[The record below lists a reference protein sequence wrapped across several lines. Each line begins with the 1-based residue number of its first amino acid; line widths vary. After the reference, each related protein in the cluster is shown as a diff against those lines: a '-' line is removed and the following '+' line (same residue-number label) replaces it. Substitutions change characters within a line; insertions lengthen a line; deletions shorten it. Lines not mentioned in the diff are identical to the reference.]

1 MGKNLSEKQ
10 EKNLSA
16 RWEYW
21 FDNIISGGTGKLLFL
36 LAVCSMLL
44 VGLAAILLTL
54 GITPIGSEPL
64 NYAESFWRTM
74 SVALDPAAV
83 EDEGWVYRLVMLAV
97 AILGI
102 MIVSTIIGVL
112 TSGIE
117 GKIDGLRRGRSLVL
131 ERDHTVI
138 LGWSSKIVTAV
149 QELVIAN
156 ENLPKAAV
164 VILADRDKVE
174 MEEELYSRVKKIGS
188 TKIICRRGDPC
199 VLSDL
204 EIVNSEFA
212 KSVILFSGED
222 EQGDAIV
229 LKRAL
234 ALQRL
239 AELHNNNCH
248 IVAEIRDDTN
258 TSAIK
263 LVGNVQVVQ
272 SVDLVTRVLVQAAR
286 QPGLSLVYDELLS
299 FEGCEIYFHKDISL
313 LTGRT
318 FADATLSMPRAAV
331 IGIKPQGSDPVLN
344 PPEDRIIKTNDML
357 ILVAE
362 DDSKINIP
370 EKSQPTFDMSNICQ
384 PPEISSTPEHFLIL
398 GWHRG
403 GAMLLEELNK
413 QLTPGSSV
421 LIVYDPDIS
430 NGPFHEDIN
439 TLERL
444 NVSVQKGK
452 TTSRPE
458 LERLDLSLFT
468 EIIVLSYRDSQ
479 PMQES
484 DSMTLLTLVHIRD
497 LCERSQKRIGI
508 ATEMLDAQNREL
520 ASRKSE
526 DDFIASE
533 ELVSK
538 VLVQLSEN
546 PQLTK
551 VLDELL
557 SSDGSELYLRPAAHY
572 VELGAEVR
580 FGAIVA
586 AGLTRK
592 ELAIGIL
599 KTYSTGKNPELQLAL
614 KKIDSITLGAE
625 DSIVVLSQN

>member
-1 MGKNLSEKQ
+1 MGKNLTEKQ
-10 EKNLSA
+10 EKDLSA
-16 RWEYW
+16 RWKYW
-21 FDNIISGGTGKLLFL
+21 FDQIISGGTGKLLFL
-36 LAVCSMLL
+36 LAVCSMVL
-44 VGLAAILLTL
+44 VGLAAILLAL

-64 NYAESFWRTM
+64 NYAESFWRAM
-74 SVALDPAAV
+74 SIALDPGAV
-83 EDEGWVYRLVMLAV
+83 DDEGWLYRLVMLAV

-102 MIVSTIIGVL
+102 LIVSTMIGVL

-117 GKIDGLRRGRSLVL
+117 GKIAGLRRGRSLVL
-131 ERDHTVI
+131 ESDHTVI

-156 ENLPKAAV
+156 ENQPKAAV
-164 VILADRDKVE
+164 VILANHDKVE
-174 MEEELYSRVKKIGS
+174 MEEELYSRVTKLGS
-188 TKIICRRGDPC
+188 TKIVCRRGDPC

-204 EIVNSEFA
+204 EIVRPELA
-212 KSVILFSGED
+212 KSIILFSGED
-222 EQGDAIV
+222 EQGDAVV
-229 LKRAL
+229 LKRVL
-234 ALQRL
+234 ALQRV
-239 AELHNNNCH
+239 AERHYHNCQ

-258 TSAIK
+258 TAAIK

-313 LTGRT
+313 AGRT
-318 FADATLSMPRAAV
+318 FADATLSMPIAAV
-331 IGIKPQGSDPVLN
+331 IGIKPQGSDPVIN
-344 PPEDRIIKTNDML
+344 PPADRIIETDDML

-370 EKSQPTFDMSNICQ
+370 EKSQPTFDMSRICQ
-384 PPEISSTPEHFLIL
+384 PTEIASTPEHYVIL

-403 GAMLLEELNK
+403 GTMLLQELNK
-413 QLTPGSSV
+413 QLTPGASV
-421 LIVYDPDIS
+421 LIVHDPDIS
-430 NGPFHEDIN
+430 NVPSHEDLN

-444 NVSVQKGK
+444 NVSVQKCK

-458 LERLDLSLFT
+458 LERLDLTLSD
-468 EIIVLSYRDSQ
+468 EIIVLSYRDSL
-479 PMQES
+479 PIQEA

-497 LCERSQKRIGI
+497 LCERTQKRIGI

-520 ASRKSE
+520 ADRKNE

-546 PQLTK
+546 SQLAK

-557 SSDGSELYLRPAAHY
+557 TSDGSELYLRPAAHY
-572 VELGAEVR
+572 VELGAEVP
-580 FGAIVA
+580 FGAIVSA
-586 AGLTRK
+586 SLFRK

-599 KTYSTGKNPELQLAL
+599 KTNSTSKYPEILLAL

-625 DSIVVLSQN
+625 DSIVVVAQD

>member
-1 MGKNLSEKQ
+1 M
-10 EKNLSA
+10 
-16 RWEYW
+16 
-21 FDNIISGGTGKLLFL
+21 
-36 LAVCSMLL
+36 
-44 VGLAAILLTL
+44 GLALSPDI
-54 GITPIGSEPL
+54 
-64 NYAESFWRTM
+64 
-74 SVALDPAAV
+74 VD
-83 EDEGWVYRLVMLAV
+83 DEGWVYRLVMLAV

-102 MIVSTIIGVL
+102 LIVSTLIGVL

-117 GKIDGLRRGRSLVL
+117 GRIEGLRRGRSMVL

-156 ENLPKAAV
+156 EDQPKAAV

-174 MEEELYSRVKKIGS
+174 MEEELYSRVTNIGG

-204 EIVNSEFA
+204 EIVRPEFA
-212 KSVILFSGED
+212 KSIILFSGED
-222 EQGDAIV
+222 EQGDAVV

-234 ALQRL
+234 ALQRV
-239 AELHNNNCH
+239 AERHNNNCH

-258 TSAIK
+258 TAAIK
-263 LVGNVQVVQ
+263 LVGNVEVVQ

-299 FEGCEIYFHKDISL
+299 FKGCEIYFHKDISL
-313 LTGRT
+313 ADRT
-318 FADATLSMPRAAV
+318 FADAILSMPRAAV
-331 IGIKPQGSDPVLN
+331 IGIKPQGSDPVIN
-344 PPEDRIIKTNDML
+344 PPADRIIETDDML

-370 EKSQPTFDMSNICQ
+370 EKSQPTFDMSKICQ
-384 PPEISSTPEHFLIL
+384 PPEISSTPEHYIIL

-403 GAMLLEELNK
+403 GAMLIQELNK
-413 QLTPGSSV
+413 QLTQEASV
-421 LIVYDPDIS
+421 LIVHDPDLS
-430 NGPFHEDIN
+430 NGPSHEDLN

-444 NVSVQKGK
+444 NVTVQTGK
-452 TTSRPE
+452 TTLRLG
-458 LERLDLSLFT
+458 LERLDLSLIT
-468 EIIVLSYRDSQ
+468 KIIVLSYRDSL
-479 PMQES
+479 PIQEA

-497 LCERSQKRIGI
+497 LCEITQKRIGI
-508 ATEMLDAQNREL
+508 ATEMLDAKNREL
-520 ASRKSE
+520 ASQKSE

-546 PQLTK
+546 PQLAK

-557 SSDGSELYLRPAAHY
+557 TSDGSELYLRPAAHY
-572 VELGAEVR
+572 VELGAEVP

-586 AGLTRK
+586 AGLSRK

-599 KTYSTGKNPELQLAL
+599 KTYSTGKLAELLLAL

-625 DSIVVLSQN
+625 DSIVVVAQD

>member
-1 MGKNLSEKQ
+1 
-10 EKNLSA
+10 
-16 RWEYW
+16 
-21 FDNIISGGTGKLLFL
+21 LLFL
-36 LAVCSMLL
+36 LAVCSTVL
-44 VGLAAILLTL
+44 VGLAAVLLAL

-74 SVALDPAAV
+74 SIALDPEAV
-83 EDEGWVYRLVMLAV
+83 DDEGWSYRLVMLAV

-102 MIVSTIIGVL
+102 LIVSTMIGVL

-131 ERDHTVI
+131 ESDHTVI

-156 ENLPKAAV
+156 ENQPKAAV
-164 VILADRDKVE
+164 VILANHDKVE
-174 MEEELYSRVKKIGS
+174 MEEELYSRVTKLGN
-188 TKIICRRGDPC
+188 TKIVCRRVDPC

-204 EIVNSEFA
+204 EIVRPELA
-212 KSVILFSGED
+212 KSIILFSGED
-222 EQGDAIV
+222 EQGDAVV
-229 LKRAL
+229 LKRVL
-234 ALQRL
+234 ALQRV
-239 AELHNNNCH
+239 AERHDHNCQ

-258 TSAIK
+258 TAAIK

-313 LTGRT
+313 AGRT

-331 IGIKPQGSDPVLN
+331 IGIKPQGSDSVIN
-344 PPEDRIIKTNDML
+344 PPADRIIETDDML

-370 EKSQPTFDMSNICQ
+370 EKSQPTFDMSRICQ
-384 PPEISSTPEHFLIL
+384 SPEIVSTPEHYVIL

-403 GAMLLEELNK
+403 GTMLLQELNK
-413 QLTPGSSV
+413 QLTPGASV
-421 LIVYDPDIS
+421 LIVHDPDIS
-430 NGPFHEDIN
+430 NVPSHEDLN
-439 TLERL
+439 TLERI
-444 NVSVQKGK
+444 NVSVQKCK

-458 LERLDLSLFT
+458 LERLDLTLT
-468 EIIVLSYRDSQ
+468 DEIIVLSYRDSL
-479 PMQES
+479 PIQEA

-497 LCERSQKRIGI
+497 LCEGAQKRIGI

-520 ASRKSE
+520 ADRKNE

-546 PQLTK
+546 SQLAM

-557 SSDGSELYLRPAAHY
+557 TSDGSELYLRPAAHY
-572 VELGAEVR
+572 VELGAEVP
-580 FGAIVA
+580 FGAIVSA
-586 AGLTRK
+586 SLFRK

-599 KTYSTGKNPELQLAL
+599 KTNSTSKYPDLLLAL
-614 KKIDSITLGAE
+614 KKIDFLTLGAE
-625 DSIVVLSQN
+625 DSIVVVAQD

>member
-1 MGKNLSEKQ
+1 MGKNLTEKQ
-10 EKNLSA
+10 EKDLFA
-16 RWEYW
+16 RWKYW
-21 FDNIISGGTGKLLFL
+21 FDQIISGGTGKLLFL
-36 LAVCSMLL
+36 LAACSMVL
-44 VGLAAILLTL
+44 VGVAAMLLAL

-64 NYAESFWRTM
+64 NYTESFWRTM
-74 SVALDPAAV
+74 SMALDPGV
-83 EDEGWVYRLVMLAV
+83 VDDEGWLYRLVMLAV

-102 MIVSTIIGVL
+102 LIVSTMIGVL

-131 ERDHTVI
+131 ESDHTVI

-156 ENLPKAAV
+156 ENQPKAAV
-164 VILADRDKVE
+164 VILANHDKVE
-174 MEEELYSRVKKIGS
+174 MEEELYSRVTKLGN
-188 TKIICRRGDPC
+188 TKIVCRRGDPC

-204 EIVNSEFA
+204 EIVRPELA
-212 KSVILFSGED
+212 KSIILFSGED
-222 EQGDAIV
+222 EQGDAVV
-229 LKRAL
+229 LKRVL
-234 ALQRL
+234 ALQRVT
-239 AELHNNNCH
+239 ERHYHNCQ

-258 TSAIK
+258 TAAIK

-299 FEGCEIYFHKDISL
+299 FEGCEIYFHKHISL
-313 LTGRT
+313 AGRT
-318 FADATLSMPRAAV
+318 FADATLSMPIAAV
-331 IGIKPQGSDPVLN
+331 IGIKPQGSDPVIN
-344 PPEDRIIKTNDML
+344 PPADRIIETDDML

-370 EKSQPTFDMSNICQ
+370 EKSQPTFDMSRICQ
-384 PPEISSTPEHFLIL
+384 PPEIVSTPEHYVIL

-403 GAMLLEELNK
+403 GTMLLQELNK
-413 QLTPGSSV
+413 QLTPGASV
-421 LIVYDPDIS
+421 LIVHDPDIS
-430 NGPFHEDIN
+430 NVPSHEDLN

-444 NVSVQKGK
+444 NVSVQKCK

-458 LERLDLSLFT
+458 LERLDLTLLD
-468 EIIVLSYRDSQ
+468 EIIVLSYRDSL
-479 PMQES
+479 PIQEA

-497 LCERSQKRIGI
+497 LCERTQKRIGI

-520 ASRKSE
+520 ADRKNE

-546 PQLTK
+546 PELAK

-557 SSDGSELYLRPAAHY
+557 TSDGSELYLRPAAHY
-572 VELGAEVR
+572 VELGAEVP

-586 AGLTRK
+586 AGLFRK

-599 KTYSTGKNPELQLAL
+599 KTYSTGKLPELLLAL
-614 KKIDSITLGAE
+614 KKIDSITFGAE
-625 DSIVVLSQN
+625 DSIVVVAQD

>member
-1 MGKNLSEKQ
+1 MGKNLTEKQ
-10 EKNLSA
+10 EKDLSA
-16 RWEYW
+16 RWKYW
-21 FDNIISGGTGKLLFL
+21 FDQIISGGTGKLLFL
-36 LAVCSMLL
+36 LAVCSIVL
-44 VGLAAILLTL
+44 VGLAAILLAL

-64 NYAESFWRTM
+64 NYAESFWRAM
-74 SVALDPAAV
+74 SIALDPGAV
-83 EDEGWVYRLVMLAV
+83 DDEGWLYRLVMLAV

-102 MIVSTIIGVL
+102 LIVSTMIGVL

-131 ERDHTVI
+131 ESDHTVI

-156 ENLPKAAV
+156 ENQPKAAV
-164 VILADRDKVE
+164 VILANHDKVE
-174 MEEELYSRVKKIGS
+174 MEEELYSRVTKLGN
-188 TKIICRRGDPC
+188 TKIVCRRGDPC

-204 EIVNSEFA
+204 EIVRPELA
-212 KSVILFSGED
+212 KSIILFSGED
-222 EQGDAIV
+222 EQGDAVV
-229 LKRAL
+229 LKRVL
-234 ALQRL
+234 ALQRVT
-239 AELHNNNCH
+239 ERHYHNCQ

-258 TSAIK
+258 TAAIK

-299 FEGCEIYFHKDISL
+299 FEGCEIYFHKHISL
-313 LTGRT
+313 AGRT
-318 FADATLSMPRAAV
+318 FADATLSMPIAAV
-331 IGIKPQGSDPVLN
+331 IGIKPQGSDPVIN
-344 PPEDRIIKTNDML
+344 PPADRIIETDDML

-370 EKSQPTFDMSNICQ
+370 EKSQPTFDMSRICQ
-384 PPEISSTPEHFLIL
+384 PPEIVSTPEHYVIL

-403 GAMLLEELNK
+403 GTMLLQELNK
-413 QLTPGSSV
+413 QLTPGASV
-421 LIVYDPDIS
+421 LIVHDPEIS
-430 NGPFHEDIN
+430 NVPSHEDLN

-444 NVSVQKGK
+444 NVSVQKCK

-458 LERLDLSLFT
+458 LERLDLTLSD
-468 EIIVLSYRDSQ
+468 EIIVLSYRDSL
-479 PMQES
+479 PIQEA

-497 LCERSQKRIGI
+497 LCKRTQKRIGI

-520 ASRKSE
+520 ADHKNE

-538 VLVQLSEN
+538 ELVQLSEN
-546 PQLTK
+546 PELAK

-557 SSDGSELYLRPAAHY
+557 TSDGSELYLRPAAHY
-572 VELGAEVR
+572 VELGAEVP

-586 AGLTRK
+586 ASLFRK

-599 KTYSTGKNPELQLAL
+599 KTYSTGKLPELLLAL

-625 DSIVVLSQN
+625 DSIVVVAQD

>member
-1 MGKNLSEKQ
+1 MGKNLTEKQ
-10 EKNLSA
+10 EKDLSA
-16 RWEYW
+16 RWKYW
-21 FDNIISGGTGKLLFL
+21 FDQIISGGTGKLLFL

-44 VGLAAILLTL
+44 VGVAAMFLAF

-64 NYAESFWRTM
+64 NYSESFWRTM
-74 SVALDPAAV
+74 SIALDPGAV
-83 EDEGWVYRLVMLAV
+83 DDEGWLYRLVMLAV

-102 MIVSTIIGVL
+102 LIVSTMIGVL

-131 ERDHTVI
+131 ESDHTVI

-156 ENLPKAAV
+156 ENQPKAAV
-164 VILADRDKVE
+164 VILANHDKVE
-174 MEEELYSRVKKIGS
+174 MEEELYSRVTKLGN
-188 TKIICRRGDPC
+188 TKIVCRRGDPC

-204 EIVNSEFA
+204 EIVRPELA
-212 KSVILFSGED
+212 KSIILFSGED
-222 EQGDAIV
+222 EQGDAVV
-229 LKRAL
+229 LKRVL
-234 ALQRL
+234 ALQRVT
-239 AELHNNNCH
+239 ERHYHNCQ

-258 TSAIK
+258 TAAIK
-263 LVGNVQVVQ
+263 LAGNVQVVQ

-299 FEGCEIYFHKDISL
+299 FEGCEIYFHKHISL
-313 LTGRT
+313 AGRT
-318 FADATLSMPRAAV
+318 FADATLSMPIAAV
-331 IGIKPQGSDPVLN
+331 IGIKPQGSDPVIN
-344 PPEDRIIKTNDML
+344 PPADRIIETDDML

-370 EKSQPTFDMSNICQ
+370 EKSQPTFDMSRICQ
-384 PPEISSTPEHFLIL
+384 PPEIVSTPEHYVIL

-403 GAMLLEELNK
+403 GTMLLQELNK
-413 QLTPGSSV
+413 QLTPGASV
-421 LIVYDPDIS
+421 LIVHDPDIS
-430 NGPFHEDIN
+430 NVPSHEDLN

-444 NVSVQKGK
+444 NVSVQKCK

-458 LERLDLSLFT
+458 LERLDLTLSD
-468 EIIVLSYRDSQ
+468 EIIVLSYRDSL
-479 PMQES
+479 PIQEA

-497 LCERSQKRIGI
+497 LCERTQKRIGI

-520 ASRKSE
+520 ADRKNE

-546 PQLTK
+546 PQLAK
-551 VLDELL
+551 VLEELL
-557 SSDGSELYLRPAAHY
+557 TSDGSELYLRPAAHY
-572 VELGAEVR
+572 VELGAEVP

-586 AGLTRK
+586 AGLFRK

-599 KTYSTGKNPELQLAL
+599 KTYSTGKLPELLLAL

-625 DSIVVLSQN
+625 DSIVVVAQD

>member
-1 MGKNLSEKQ
+1 MGKNLNDKQ
-10 EKNLSA
+10 EKDIFV
-16 RWEYW
+16 RFKYW
-21 FDNIISGGTGKLLFL
+21 FDQIISGGTGKLLFL
-36 LAVCSMLL
+36 LAACSTVL
-44 VGLAAILLTL
+44 VGLVAMFLAL
-54 GITPIGSEPL
+54 GIVPIGSEPL
-64 NYAESFWRTM
+64 NYAESFWITM
-74 SVALDPAAV
+74 SVALSPDV
-83 EDEGWVYRLVMLAV
+83 VDDEGWLYRLVMLAV

-117 GKIDGLRRGRSLVL
+117 GKIDDLRRGRSLVL

-149 QELVIAN
+149 QEIVTAN
-156 ENLPKAAV
+156 ENQQKAAV

-174 MEEELYSRVKKIGS
+174 MEEEILSRVTKTGG

-204 EIVNSEFA
+204 EIVRPQYA

-222 EQGDAIV
+222 DQGDAVV

-239 AELHNNNCH
+239 AERHFNNCH
-248 IVAEIRDDTN
+248 FVAEIRDDNN
-258 TSAIK
+258 TAAIK
-263 LVGNVQVVQ
+263 LVGNVEVVQ
-272 SVDLVTRVLVQAAR
+272 SVDLVTRVLVQAAK

-313 LTGRT
+313 DGRT
-318 FADATLSMPRAAV
+318 FADAALSMPRAAV
-331 IGIKPQGSDPVLN
+331 IGIKPQGSDPVIN
-344 PPEDRIIKTNDML
+344 PPADQIIETDDML

-362 DDSKINIP
+362 DDSKIRIP
-370 EKSQPTFDMSNICQ
+370 EKSQPTFDMSKICQ
-384 PPEISSTPEHFLIL
+384 PPEISSTPEHYIIL
-398 GWHRG
+398 GWHLG
-403 GAMLLEELNK
+403 GDMLLQELNK

-421 LIVYDPDIS
+421 LIFHDPDLS
-430 NGPFHEDIN
+430 KGPSHEDFN
-439 TLERL
+439 TFEQL
-444 NVSVQKGK
+444 NVSVQTGK
-452 TTSRPE
+452 TISRTE
-458 LERLDLSLFT
+458 LERLDLSLLNK
-468 EIIVLSYRDSQ
+468 IIVLSYRDSL
-479 PMQES
+479 PMQEA

-497 LCERSQKRIGI
+497 LCERINKRIGI
-508 ATEMLDAQNREL
+508 ATEMLDVLNHEL
-520 ASRKSE
+520 ASKKSE

-546 PQLTK
+546 PKLSK
-551 VLDELL
+551 VLEELL
-557 SSDGSELYLRPAAHY
+557 TSDGSELYLRPAAHY
-572 VELGAEVR
+572 VELGAEVP

-586 AGLTRK
+586 AGLSRK

-599 KTYSTGKNPELQLAL
+599 KIYSTGKNSELLL
-614 KKIDSITLGAE
+614 SLEKIDSITLGAE
-625 DSIVVLSQN
+625 DSIVVVASD

>member
-1 MGKNLSEKQ
+1 MGKNLTEKQ
-10 EKNLSA
+10 EKDLSA
-16 RWEYW
+16 RWKYW
-21 FDNIISGGTGKLLFL
+21 FDQIISGGTGKLLFL
-36 LAVCSMLL
+36 LAVCSMVL
-44 VGLAAILLTL
+44 VGLAAMLLAL

-64 NYAESFWRTM
+64 NYAESFWRAM
-74 SVALDPAAV
+74 SIALDPGAV
-83 EDEGWVYRLVMLAV
+83 DDEGWLYRLVMLAV

-102 MIVSTIIGVL
+102 LIVSTMIGVL

-131 ERDHTVI
+131 ESDHTVI

-156 ENLPKAAV
+156 ENQPKAAV
-164 VILADRDKVE
+164 VILANHDKVE
-174 MEEELYSRVKKIGS
+174 MEEELYSRVTKLGN
-188 TKIICRRGDPC
+188 TKIVCRRGDPC

-204 EIVNSEFA
+204 EIVRPELA
-212 KSVILFSGED
+212 KSIILFSGED
-222 EQGDAIV
+222 EQGDAVV
-229 LKRAL
+229 LKRVL
-234 ALQRL
+234 ALQRVT
-239 AELHNNNCH
+239 ERHYHNCQ

-258 TSAIK
+258 TAAIK

-299 FEGCEIYFHKDISL
+299 FEGCEIYFHKHISL
-313 LTGRT
+313 AGRT
-318 FADATLSMPRAAV
+318 FADATLSMPIAAV
-331 IGIKPQGSDPVLN
+331 IGIKPQGSDPVIN
-344 PPEDRIIKTNDML
+344 PPADRIIETDDML

-370 EKSQPTFDMSNICQ
+370 EKSQPTFDMSRICQ
-384 PPEISSTPEHFLIL
+384 PPEIVSTPEHYVIL

-403 GAMLLEELNK
+403 GTMLLQELNK
-413 QLTPGSSV
+413 QLTPGASV
-421 LIVYDPDIS
+421 LIVHDPDLS
-430 NGPFHEDIN
+430 NVPSNEDLN

-444 NVSVQKGK
+444 NVSVQKCK

-458 LERLDLSLFT
+458 LERLDLTLSD
-468 EIIVLSYRDSQ
+468 EIIVLSYRDSL
-479 PMQES
+479 PIQEA

-497 LCERSQKRIGI
+497 LCERTQKRIGI

-520 ASRKSE
+520 ADRKNE

-546 PQLTK
+546 PELAK

-557 SSDGSELYLRPAAHY
+557 TSDGSELYLRPAAHY
-572 VELGAEVR
+572 VELGAEVP

-586 AGLTRK
+586 ASLFRK

-599 KTYSTGKNPELQLAL
+599 KTYSTGKLPELLLAL
-614 KKIDSITLGAE
+614 KKIDSITFGAE
-625 DSIVVLSQN
+625 DSIVVVAQD

>member
-1 MGKNLSEKQ
+1 
-10 EKNLSA
+10 
-16 RWEYW
+16 
-21 FDNIISGGTGKLLFL
+21 
-36 LAVCSMLL
+36 
-44 VGLAAILLTL
+44 
-54 GITPIGSEPL
+54 
-64 NYAESFWRTM
+64 M
-74 SVALDPAAV
+74 SIALDPGAV
-83 EDEGWVYRLVMLAV
+83 DDEGWLYRLVMLAV

-102 MIVSTIIGVL
+102 LIVSTMIGVL

-131 ERDHTVI
+131 ESDHTVI

-156 ENLPKAAV
+156 ENQPKAAV
-164 VILADRDKVE
+164 VILANHDKVE
-174 MEEELYSRVKKIGS
+174 MEEELYSRVTKLGN
-188 TKIICRRGDPC
+188 TKIVCRRGDPC

-204 EIVNSEFA
+204 EIVRPELA
-212 KSVILFSGED
+212 KSIILFSGED
-222 EQGDAIV
+222 EQGDAVV

-234 ALQRL
+234 ALQRV
-239 AELHNNNCH
+239 AERHNHNCH
-248 IVAEIRDDTN
+248 IVAEIRDETN
-258 TSAIK
+258 TAAIK

-299 FEGCEIYFHKDISL
+299 FEGCEIYFHKHISL
-313 LTGRT
+313 AGRT
-318 FADATLSMPRAAV
+318 FADATLSMPIAAV
-331 IGIKPQGSDPVLN
+331 IGIKPQGSDPVIN
-344 PPEDRIIKTNDML
+344 PPADRIIETDDML

-370 EKSQPTFDMSNICQ
+370 EKSQPTFDMSRICQ
-384 PPEISSTPEHFLIL
+384 PPEIVSTPEHYVIL

-403 GAMLLEELNK
+403 GTMLLQELNK
-413 QLTPGSSV
+413 QLTPGASV
-421 LIVYDPDIS
+421 LIAHDPDIS
-430 NGPFHEDIN
+430 NVPSHEDLN

-444 NVSVQKGK
+444 NVSVQKCK

-458 LERLDLSLFT
+458 LERLDLTLSD
-468 EIIVLSYRDSQ
+468 EIIVLSYRDSL
-479 PMQES
+479 PIQEA

-497 LCERSQKRIGI
+497 LCERTQKRIGI

-520 ASRKSE
+520 ADRKNE

-546 PQLTK
+546 PQLAK

-557 SSDGSELYLRPAAHY
+557 TSDGSELYLRPAAHY
-572 VELGAEVR
+572 VELGAEVP

-586 AGLTRK
+586 ASLFRK

-599 KTYSTGKNPELQLAL
+599 KTYSTGKLPELLLAL

-625 DSIVVLSQN
+625 DSIVVVAQD

>member
-1 MGKNLSEKQ
+1 MGKNLTEKQ
-10 EKNLSA
+10 EKNLFA
-16 RWEYW
+16 RWKYW
-21 FDNIISGGTGKLLFL
+21 FDQIISGGTGKLLFL
-36 LAVCSMLL
+36 LAVCSMVL
-44 VGLAAILLTL
+44 VGLAAMLLAL
-54 GITPIGSEPL
+54 GIKPIGSEPL

-74 SVALDPAAV
+74 SIALDPEAV
-83 EDEGWVYRLVMLAV
+83 DDEGWSYRLVMLAV

-102 MIVSTIIGVL
+102 LIVSTMIGVL

-117 GKIDGLRRGRSLVL
+117 GKIASLRRGRSLVL
-131 ERDHTVI
+131 ESDHTVI

-156 ENLPKAAV
+156 ENQPKAAV
-164 VILADRDKVE
+164 VILANHDKVE
-174 MEEELYSRVKKIGS
+174 MEEELNTRVTKLGN
-188 TKIICRRGDPC
+188 TKIVCRRGDPC

-204 EIVNSEFA
+204 EIVRPELA
-212 KSVILFSGED
+212 KSIILFSGED
-222 EQGDAIV
+222 EQGDAVV
-229 LKRAL
+229 LKRLL
-234 ALQRL
+234 ALQRITDRHD
-239 AELHNNNCH
+239 HNCQ

-258 TSAIK
+258 TDAIK

-286 QPGLSLVYDELLS
+286 QPGLSFVYDELLS

-313 LTGRT
+313 AGRT

-331 IGIKPQGSDPVLN
+331 IGIKPQGSDPVIN
-344 PPEDRIIKTNDML
+344 PPADRIIETDDML

-370 EKSQPTFDMSNICQ
+370 EKSQPTFDMSRICQ
-384 PPEISSTPEHFLIL
+384 PPEIVSTPEHYVIL

-403 GAMLLEELNK
+403 GTMLLKELNK
-413 QLTPGSSV
+413 HLTPGASV
-421 LIVYDPDIS
+421 LIVHDPDLS
-430 NGPFHEDIN
+430 NVPSNEDLN

-444 NVSVQKGK
+444 NVSVKTCK

-458 LERLDLSLFT
+458 LERLDLTLSD
-468 EIIVLSYRDSQ
+468 EIIVLSYRDSI
-479 PMQES
+479 PIQEA

-497 LCERSQKRIGI
+497 LCERTQKRIGI

-520 ASRKSE
+520 ADRKNE

-546 PQLTK
+546 SQLAK

-557 SSDGSELYLRPAAHY
+557 TSDGSELYLRPAAHY
-572 VELGAEVR
+572 VELGAEVP

-586 AGLTRK
+586 ASLFRK

-599 KTYSTGKNPELQLAL
+599 KINSTSKYPELLLAL
-614 KKIDSITLGAE
+614 KKIDSITLCAE
-625 DSIVVLSQN
+625 DSIVVVAQD

>member
-1 MGKNLSEKQ
+1 MGENLSEKQ
-10 EKNLSA
+10 ERFLSA
-16 RWEYW
+16 RFKYW
-21 FDNIISGGTGKLLFL
+21 FDQVISGGTGNLLFL
-36 LAVCSMLL
+36 LAVCSMVL
-44 VGLAAILLTL
+44 VGLAAVLLAL

-74 SVALDPAAV
+74 GLALSPDIV
-83 EDEGWVYRLVMLAV
+83 DDEGWVYRLVMLAV

-102 MIVSTIIGVL
+102 LIVSTLIGVL

-117 GKIDGLRRGRSLVL
+117 GRIEGLRRGRSMVL

-156 ENLPKAAV
+156 ENQPKAAV
-164 VILADRDKVE
+164 VILANHDKVE
-174 MEEELYSRVKKIGS
+174 MEEELYSRVTKLGN

-204 EIVNSEFA
+204 EIVRPEFA
-212 KSVILFSGED
+212 KSIILFSGED
-222 EQGDAIV
+222 EQGDAVV

-234 ALQRL
+234 ALQRV
-239 AELHNNNCH
+239 AERHNNNCH

-258 TSAIK
+258 TAAIK
-263 LVGNVQVVQ
+263 LVGNVEVVQ

-299 FEGCEIYFHKDISL
+299 FKGCEIYFHKDISL
-313 LTGRT
+313 ADRT
-318 FADATLSMPRAAV
+318 FADAILSMPRAAV
-331 IGIKPQGSDPVLN
+331 IGIKPQGSDPVIN
-344 PPEDRIIKTNDML
+344 PPADRIIETDDML

-370 EKSQPTFDMSNICQ
+370 EKSQPTFDMSKICQ
-384 PPEISSTPEHFLIL
+384 PPEISSTPEHYIIL

-403 GAMLLEELNK
+403 GAMLIQELNK
-413 QLTPGSSV
+413 QLTPGASV
-421 LIVYDPDIS
+421 LIVHDPDLS
-430 NGPFHEDIN
+430 NGPSHEDLN

-444 NVSVQKGK
+444 NVTVQTGK
-452 TTSRPE
+452 TTLRPG
-458 LERLDLSLFT
+458 LERLDLSLIT
-468 EIIVLSYRDSQ
+468 KIIVLSYRDSL
-479 PMQES
+479 PIQEA

-497 LCERSQKRIGI
+497 LCEITQKRIGI
-508 ATEMLDAQNREL
+508 ATEMLDAKNREL
-520 ASRKSE
+520 ASQKSE

-546 PQLTK
+546 SQLAK

-557 SSDGSELYLRPAAHY
+557 TSDGSELYLRPAAHY
-572 VELGAEVR
+572 VELGAEVP

-586 AGLTRK
+586 AGLSRK

-599 KTYSTGKNPELQLAL
+599 KTYSTGKLAELLLAL

-625 DSIVVLSQN
+625 DSIVVVAQD

>member
-1 MGKNLSEKQ
+1 MGKNLTEKQ
-10 EKNLSA
+10 EKDLSA
-16 RWEYW
+16 RWKYW
-21 FDNIISGGTGKLLFL
+21 FDQIISGGTGKLLFL
-36 LAVCSMLL
+36 LAVCSMVL
-44 VGLAAILLTL
+44 VGLAAMLLAL

-74 SVALDPAAV
+74 SIALDPGAV
-83 EDEGWVYRLVMLAV
+83 DDEGWLYRLVMLAV

-102 MIVSTIIGVL
+102 LIVSTMIGVL

-131 ERDHTVI
+131 ESDHTVI

-156 ENLPKAAV
+156 ESQPKAAV
-164 VILADRDKVE
+164 VILANHDKVE
-174 MEEELYSRVKKIGS
+174 MEEELYSRVTKLGN
-188 TKIICRRGDPC
+188 TKIVCRRGDPC

-204 EIVNSEFA
+204 EIVRPELA
-212 KSVILFSGED
+212 KSIILFSGED
-222 EQGDAIV
+222 EQGDAVV
-229 LKRAL
+229 LKRVL
-234 ALQRL
+234 ALQRV
-239 AELHNNNCH
+239 AERHYHNCQ
-248 IVAEIRDDTN
+248 IVAEIRDDT
-258 TSAIK
+258 TTAAIK

-299 FEGCEIYFHKDISL
+299 FEGCEIYFHKHISL
-313 LTGRT
+313 AGRT
-318 FADATLSMPRAAV
+318 FADATLSMPIAAV
-331 IGIKPQGSDPVLN
+331 IGIKPQGSDPVIN
-344 PPEDRIIKTNDML
+344 PPADRIIETDDML

-370 EKSQPTFDMSNICQ
+370 EKSQPTFDMSRICQ
-384 PPEISSTPEHFLIL
+384 PPEIVSTPEHYVIL

-403 GAMLLEELNK
+403 GTMLLQELNK
-413 QLTPGSSV
+413 QLTPGASV
-421 LIVYDPDIS
+421 LIVHDPDIS
-430 NGPFHEDIN
+430 NVPSHEDLN

-444 NVSVQKGK
+444 NVSVQKCK

-458 LERLDLSLFT
+458 LERLDLTLSD
-468 EIIVLSYRDSQ
+468 EIIVLSYRDSL
-479 PMQES
+479 PIQEA

-497 LCERSQKRIGI
+497 LCERTQKRIGI

-520 ASRKSE
+520 ADRKNE

-546 PQLTK
+546 PELAK

-557 SSDGSELYLRPAAHY
+557 TSDGSELYLRPAAHY
-572 VELGAEVR
+572 VELGAEVP

-586 AGLTRK
+586 ASLFRK

-599 KTYSTGKNPELQLAL
+599 KTYSTSKLPELLLAL

-625 DSIVVLSQN
+625 DSIVVVAQD

>member
-1 MGKNLSEKQ
+1 MGKNLTEKQ
-10 EKNLSA
+10 EKDLSA
-16 RWEYW
+16 RWKYW
-21 FDNIISGGTGKLLFL
+21 FDQIISGGTGKLLFL
-36 LAVCSMLL
+36 LAVCSMVL
-44 VGLAAILLTL
+44 VGLAAMLLAL

-64 NYAESFWRTM
+64 NYSESFWRTM
-74 SVALDPAAV
+74 SMALDPGV
-83 EDEGWVYRLVMLAV
+83 VDDEGWLYRLVMLAV

-102 MIVSTIIGVL
+102 LIVSTMIGVL

-131 ERDHTVI
+131 ESDHTVI

-156 ENLPKAAV
+156 ENQPKAAV
-164 VILADRDKVE
+164 VILANHDKVE
-174 MEEELYSRVKKIGS
+174 MEEELYSRVTKLGN
-188 TKIICRRGDPC
+188 TKIVCRRGDPC

-204 EIVNSEFA
+204 EIVRPELA
-212 KSVILFSGED
+212 KSIILFSGED
-222 EQGDAIV
+222 EQGDAVV
-229 LKRAL
+229 LKRVL
-234 ALQRL
+234 ALQRVT
-239 AELHNNNCH
+239 ERHYHNCQ

-258 TSAIK
+258 TAAIK

-299 FEGCEIYFHKDISL
+299 FEGCEIYFHKHISL
-313 LTGRT
+313 AGRT
-318 FADATLSMPRAAV
+318 FADATLSMPIAAV
-331 IGIKPQGSDPVLN
+331 IGIKPQGSDPVIN
-344 PPEDRIIKTNDML
+344 PPADRIIETDDML

-370 EKSQPTFDMSNICQ
+370 EKSQPTFDMSRICQ
-384 PPEISSTPEHFLIL
+384 PPEIVSTPEHYVIL

-403 GAMLLEELNK
+403 GTMLLQELNK
-413 QLTPGSSV
+413 QLTPGASV
-421 LIVYDPDIS
+421 LIAHDPDIS
-430 NGPFHEDIN
+430 NVPSHEDLN

-444 NVSVQKGK
+444 NVSVQKCK

-458 LERLDLSLFT
+458 LERLDLTLT
-468 EIIVLSYRDSQ
+468 DEIIVLSYRDSQ
-479 PMQES
+479 PIQEA

-497 LCERSQKRIGI
+497 LCERTQKRIGI

-520 ASRKSE
+520 ADRKNE

-546 PQLTK
+546 PQLAK
-551 VLDELL
+551 VFEELL
-557 SSDGSELYLRPAAHY
+557 TSDGSELYLRPAAHY
-572 VELGAEVR
+572 VELGAEVP

-586 AGLTRK
+586 AGLFRK

-599 KTYSTGKNPELQLAL
+599 KTYSTGKLPELLLAL

-625 DSIVVLSQN
+625 DSIVVVAQD

>member
-1 MGKNLSEKQ
+1 MGKNLTEKQ
-10 EKNLSA
+10 EKNLFA
-16 RWEYW
+16 RWKYW
-21 FDNIISGGTGKLLFL
+21 FDQIISGGTGKLLFL
-36 LAVCSMLL
+36 LAVCSMVL
-44 VGLAAILLTL
+44 VGLAAMLLAL

-74 SVALDPAAV
+74 SIALDPEAV
-83 EDEGWVYRLVMLAV
+83 DDEGWSYRLVMLAV

-102 MIVSTIIGVL
+102 LIVSTMIGVL

-131 ERDHTVI
+131 ESDHTVI

-156 ENLPKAAV
+156 ENQPKAAV
-164 VILADRDKVE
+164 VILANHDKVE
-174 MEEELYSRVKKIGS
+174 MEEELYSRVTKLGN
-188 TKIICRRGDPC
+188 TKIVCRRGDPC

-204 EIVNSEFA
+204 EIVRPELA
-212 KSVILFSGED
+212 KSIILFSGED
-222 EQGDAIV
+222 EQGDAVV
-229 LKRAL
+229 LKRVL
-234 ALQRL
+234 ALQRV
-239 AELHNNNCH
+239 AERHYHNCQ

-258 TSAIK
+258 TAAIK

-313 LTGRT
+313 AGRT
-318 FADATLSMPRAAV
+318 FADATLSMPIAAV
-331 IGIKPQGSDPVLN
+331 IGIKPQGSDPVIN
-344 PPEDRIIKTNDML
+344 PPADRIIETDDML

-370 EKSQPTFDMSNICQ
+370 EKSQPTFDMSRICQ
-384 PPEISSTPEHFLIL
+384 PPEIVSTPEHYVIL

-403 GAMLLEELNK
+403 GNMLLHELNE
-413 QLTPGSSV
+413 QLTPGASV
-421 LIVYDPDIS
+421 LIVHDPDIS
-430 NGPFHEDIN
+430 NVPSHEDLN

-444 NVSVQKGK
+444 NVSVQTGK

-458 LERLDLSLFT
+458 LERLDLTLSD
-468 EIIVLSYRDSQ
+468 EIIVLSYRDSI
-479 PMQES
+479 PIQEA

-497 LCERSQKRIGI
+497 LCERTQKRIGI

-520 ASRKSE
+520 ADPKNE

-546 PQLTK
+546 SQLAK

-557 SSDGSELYLRPAAHY
+557 TSDGSELYLRPAAHY
-572 VELGAEVR
+572 VELGAEVP

-586 AGLTRK
+586 AGLSRK

-599 KTYSTGKNPELQLAL
+599 KTYSTGKLTELLLAL

-625 DSIVVLSQN
+625 DSIVVVAQD

>member
-1 MGKNLSEKQ
+1 MGENLSEKQ
-10 EKNLSA
+10 ERFLSA
-16 RWEYW
+16 RFKYW
-21 FDNIISGGTGKLLFL
+21 FDQIISGGTGKLLFL
-36 LAVCSMLL
+36 LAACSMVL
-44 VGLAAILLTL
+44 VGVAAMLQAL

-74 SVALDPAAV
+74 GLALSPDIV
-83 EDEGWVYRLVMLAV
+83 DDEGWVYRLVMLAV

-102 MIVSTIIGVL
+102 LIVSTLIGVL

-117 GKIDGLRRGRSLVL
+117 GRIEGLRRGRSMVL

-156 ENLPKAAV
+156 ENQPKAAV
-164 VILADRDKVE
+164 VILANHDKVE
-174 MEEELYSRVKKIGS
+174 MEEELYSRVTKLGN

-204 EIVNSEFA
+204 EIVRPEFA
-212 KSVILFSGED
+212 KSIILFSGED
-222 EQGDAIV
+222 EQGDAVV

-234 ALQRL
+234 ALQRV
-239 AELHNNNCH
+239 AERHNNNCH

-258 TSAIK
+258 TAAIK
-263 LVGNVQVVQ
+263 LVGNVEVVQ

-299 FEGCEIYFHKDISL
+299 FKGCEIYFHKDISL
-313 LTGRT
+313 ADRT
-318 FADATLSMPRAAV
+318 FADAILSMPRAAV
-331 IGIKPQGSDPVLN
+331 IGIKPQGSDPVIN
-344 PPEDRIIKTNDML
+344 PPADRIIETDDML

-370 EKSQPTFDMSNICQ
+370 EKSQPTFDMSKICQ
-384 PPEISSTPEHFLIL
+384 PPEISSTPEHYIIL

-403 GAMLLEELNK
+403 GAMLIQQLNK
-413 QLTPGSSV
+413 QLTPGASV
-421 LIVYDPDIS
+421 LIVHDPDLS
-430 NGPFHEDIN
+430 NGPSHEDLN

-444 NVSVQKGK
+444 NVTVQTGK
-452 TTSRPE
+452 TTLRPG
-458 LERLDLSLFT
+458 LERLDLSLIT
-468 EIIVLSYRDSQ
+468 KIIVLSYRDSL
-479 PMQES
+479 PIQEA

-497 LCERSQKRIGI
+497 LCEITQKRIGI
-508 ATEMLDAQNREL
+508 ATEMLDAKNREL
-520 ASRKSE
+520 ASQKSE

-546 PQLTK
+546 SQLAK

-557 SSDGSELYLRPAAHY
+557 TSDGSELYLRPAAHY
-572 VELGAEVR
+572 VELGAEVP

-586 AGLTRK
+586 AGLSRK

-599 KTYSTGKNPELQLAL
+599 KTYSTGKLAELLLAL

-625 DSIVVLSQN
+625 DSIVVVAQD

>member
-1 MGKNLSEKQ
+1 MDKNLNEKQ
-10 EKNLSA
+10 EKDLFT
-16 RWEYW
+16 RWKYW
-21 FDNIISGGTGKLLFL
+21 FDQIISGGTGKLLFL
-36 LAVCSMLL
+36 LAVCSMVL
-44 VGLAAILLTL
+44 VGLAAILLAL

-74 SVALDPAAV
+74 SIALDPEAV
-83 EDEGWVYRLVMLAV
+83 DDEGWSYRLVMLAV

-102 MIVSTIIGVL
+102 LIVSTMIGVL

-117 GKIDGLRRGRSLVL
+117 GKIAGLRRGRSLVL
-131 ERDHTVI
+131 ESDHTVI

-156 ENLPKAAV
+156 ENQPKAAV
-164 VILADRDKVE
+164 VILANHDKVE
-174 MEEELYSRVKKIGS
+174 MEEELYSRVTKLGN
-188 TKIICRRGDPC
+188 TKIVCRRGDPC

-204 EIVNSEFA
+204 EIVRPELA
-212 KSVILFSGED
+212 KSIILFSGED
-222 EQGDAIV
+222 EQGDAVV
-229 LKRAL
+229 LKRVL
-234 ALQRL
+234 ALQRV
-239 AELHNNNCH
+239 AERHYHNCQ

-258 TSAIK
+258 TAAIK

-286 QPGLSLVYDELLS
+286 QPGLSFVYDELLS

-313 LTGRT
+313 AGRT
-318 FADATLSMPRAAV
+318 FADATLSMPIAAV
-331 IGIKPQGSDPVLN
+331 IGIKPQGSDSVIN
-344 PPEDRIIKTNDML
+344 PPADRIIETDDRL

-370 EKSQPTFDMSNICQ
+370 EKSQPTFDMSRICQ
-384 PPEISSTPEHFLIL
+384 PPEIVSTPEHYVIL

-403 GAMLLEELNK
+403 GTMLLQELNK
-413 QLTPGSSV
+413 QLTPGASV
-421 LIVYDPDIS
+421 LIVHDPDLS
-430 NGPFHEDIN
+430 SGPSHEVLN

-444 NVSVQKGK
+444 NVSVQTGK

-458 LERLDLSLFT
+458 LERLDLSLLN
-468 EIIVLSYRDSQ
+468 EIIVLSYRDSL
-479 PMQES
+479 PIQEA
-484 DSMTLLTLVHIRD
+484 DSMTLLTLIHIRD
-497 LCERSQKRIGI
+497 LCNRTQKRIGI

-520 ASRKSE
+520 ADRKNE

-546 PQLTK
+546 SQLAK

-557 SSDGSELYLRPAAHY
+557 TSDGSELYLRPAAHY
-572 VELGAEVR
+572 VELGAEVP
-580 FGAIVA
+580 FGAIVSA
-586 AGLTRK
+586 SLFRK

-599 KTYSTGKNPELQLAL
+599 KTNSTGKYPDLLLAL
-614 KKIDSITLGAE
+614 KKIDFITLGAE
-625 DSIVVLSQN
+625 DSIVVVAQD

>member
-1 MGKNLSEKQ
+1 MGKNLTEKQ
-10 EKNLSA
+10 EKNLFA
-16 RWEYW
+16 RWKYW
-21 FDNIISGGTGKLLFL
+21 FDQIISGGTGKLLFL
-36 LAVCSMLL
+36 LAVCSMVL
-44 VGLAAILLTL
+44 VGLAAVLLAL

-74 SVALDPAAV
+74 SIALDPEAV
-83 EDEGWVYRLVMLAV
+83 DDEGWSYRLVMLAV

-102 MIVSTIIGVL
+102 LIVSTMIGVL

-131 ERDHTVI
+131 ESDHTVI

-156 ENLPKAAV
+156 EDQPKAAV

-174 MEEELYSRVKKIGS
+174 MEEELYSRVTKIGG

-204 EIVNSEFA
+204 EIVRPELA
-212 KSVILFSGED
+212 KSIILFSGED
-222 EQGDAIV
+222 EQGDAVV
-229 LKRAL
+229 LKRVL
-234 ALQRL
+234 ALQRI
-239 AELHNNNCH
+239 AERHYHNCQ

-258 TSAIK
+258 TDAIK

-313 LTGRT
+313 AGRT

-331 IGIKPQGSDPVLN
+331 IGIKPQGSDPVIN
-344 PPEDRIIKTNDML
+344 PPADRIIETDDML

-370 EKSQPTFDMSNICQ
+370 EKSQPTFDMSRICQ
-384 PPEISSTPEHFLIL
+384 PPEIVSTPEHYVIL

-403 GAMLLEELNK
+403 GTMLLQELNK
-413 QLTPGSSV
+413 HLTPGASV
-421 LIVYDPDIS
+421 LIVHDPDLS
-430 NGPFHEDIN
+430 NVPSNEDLN

-444 NVSVQKGK
+444 NVSVQTCK
-452 TTSRPE
+452 TSSRPE
-458 LERLDLSLFT
+458 LERLDLTLSD
-468 EIIVLSYRDSQ
+468 EIIVLSYRDSL
-479 PMQES
+479 PIQEA

-497 LCERSQKRIGI
+497 LCERTQKRIGI

-520 ASRKSE
+520 ADRKNE

-546 PQLTK
+546 PQLAK

-557 SSDGSELYLRPAAHY
+557 TSDGSELYLRPAAHY
-572 VELGAEVR
+572 VELEAEVP

-586 AGLTRK
+586 ASLFRK

-599 KTYSTGKNPELQLAL
+599 KTYSTSKLPELLLAL

-625 DSIVVLSQN
+625 DSIVVVAQD